1 MPLKTGSSDKTIAE
15 NIRQLIKEGYKPS
28 QAAAIAYSKA
38 GRSKKFA
45 HILPAGDLFDG
56 EVIIPLSNKD
66 FFDKVVASLSSWVEK
81 VDVPVLV
88 EHDRNGEQYGQVTDI
103 IGSPEGIYAGFYLNE
118 DYEQKYEE
126 GKLRYVS
133 VGIGWNYAADD
144 YDPETDDRMAAALLE
159 LSLVSVPRHKTRQTP
174 ISEEAEVDTLVNAS
188 YFSYELNPNGTY
200 TLLKETQTME
210 MDDLKT
216 MIQEMLKPVMDSI
229 REEHSDLKRRL
240 DELEKLDSES
250 RDDARR
256 ADEGV
261 DEPTKREEEVEEEET
276 ETGEHKMEEGETPE
290 PKEEEMEEK
299 EEEEMAEHE
308 EEEKESE
315 MAELVALKTE
325 LAELRETNNRLR
337 AEMRVSTDLADKPHL
352 SEMKEKLVE
361 VCVKDENLYNEVLT
375 IGSKSIPSTNLFSE
389 RLTAG
394 LTKVEDKVENPFTAA
409 RELAEKEGIS
419 FKEAFAKLSK

>member
-1 MPLKTGSSDKTIAE
+1 
-15 NIRQLIKEGYKPS
+15 
-28 QAAAIAYSKA
+28 
-38 GRSKKFA
+38 
-45 HILPAGDLFDG
+45 
-56 EVIIPLSNKD
+56 
-66 FFDKVVASLSSWVEK
+66 
-81 VDVPVLV
+81 
-88 EHDRNGEQYGQVTDI
+88 
-103 IGSPEGIYAGFYLNE
+103 
-118 DYEQKYEE
+118 
-126 GKLRYVS
+126 
-133 VGIGWNYAADD
+133 
-144 YDPETDDRMAAALLE
+144 
-159 LSLVSVPRHKTRQTP
+159 
-174 ISEEAEVDTLVNAS
+174 
-188 YFSYELNPNGTY
+188 
-200 TLLKETQTME
+200 ME

-276 ETGEHKMEEGETPE
+276 ETGEHKMEEGEMPE

-299 EEEEMAEHE
+299 EEEEEMAED
-308 EEEKESE
+308 EEKESE

>member
-1 MPLKTGSSDKTIAE
+1 MPLKTGSSDKTIAA

-45 HILPAGDLFDG
+45 HILPASDLFDG
-56 EVIIPLSNKD
+56 EVVIPLGNKE

-103 IGSPEGIYAGFYLNE
+103 VPSPDGIYAGFYLNE
-118 DYEQKYEE
+118 DYEQKFEE

-133 VGIGWNYAADD
+133 VGLAWNYAADD
-144 YDPETDDRMAAALLE
+144 YDPEADERLPAALLE
-159 LSLVSVPRHKTRQTP
+159 LSLVSIPRHKTRQTP
-174 ISEEAEVDTLVNAS
+174 ISEESEVDTLVNTS
-188 YFSYELNPNGTY
+188 YFSYELNPQGTY
-200 TLLKETQTME
+200 TLLKETDTME

-216 MIQEMLKPVMDSI
+216 MIMEMLKPLMDSI
-229 REEHSDLKRRL
+229 REEHSDLKRRME
-240 DELEKLDSES
+240 ELEKLDSES

-256 ADEGV
+256 ADEA
-261 DEPTKREEEVEEEET
+261 DDAPTKREEEVEEEE
-276 ETGEHKMEEGETPE
+276 EMKEHSKMEEGEEPE
-290 PKEEEMEEK
+290 SKMEEHKKEELEEK
-299 EEEEMAEHE
+299 
-308 EEEKESE
+308 EKESE
-315 MAELVALKTE
+315 MKELVALRSE
-325 LAELRETNNRLR
+325 LAELRNENNRLR
-337 AEMRVSTDLADKPHL
+337 AEMKVSTDLSDKPHL

-361 VCVKDENLYNEVLT
+361 VCVKDEHLYNEVLS
-375 IGSKSIPSTNLFSE
+375 ISSKSIPSTSLFSE

-394 LTKVEDKVENPFTAA
+394 LTKVDNKVENTFTAA